1 VGAGVV
7 GTIFDAEANRRIVNA
22 GAGNATTG
30 FFAPEGGGL
39 SAVYTSGL
47 TPAQL
52 AGFWTLEI
60 TDVRVTGGSPPPA
73 MLLREFALNF
83 TSGLVARPDVV
94 LPTGDFN
101 FNATTRLRGGA
112 VPTGTGAYPNAGAQA
127 VMPGRG
133 YGPAPA
139 IAADNTLGS
148 FSPFQGR
155 LYVAYAGQPS
165 DTAADDTNIYL
176 ITSDDGGASWSGP
189 VLVNDDVPQRDGFS
203 QGDRPQLEP
212 AIAVDPITGTVRGVV
227 PRRPLRRG
235 AGAGRHVAGGQR
247 RRRRHLQRADRRVP
261 ERPADGLRQHHAPDR
276 HPGPDPREPVGG
288 NPLRDATFLFGDRQ
302 GLAVLGGRVVAAWA
316 GNQNGGDRAL
326 NRLDIRTARAR
337 IAAGPRVV
345 RSTMGPVTAVT
356 TAAGAST
363 TPSPPT
369 ARGRSTASPSSS
381 TASSTSTRGTRWPSA
396 RRTSRSSTATPP
408 ARWSAPSA
416 PRRSR
421 RSTRS
426 TSAASPRSWRR
437 PSWCASRRRP
447 APAPTATAWAR
458 GSST

>member
-1 VGAGVV
+1 VTVVWDDFNSLRNNTAVPRDAITVDRILGGAGREVVYAGPTGIADATSATAPGVSTFPVLVSFPDAAKFTSVTDLDVTVALTHPALQELQIRLIPPSGSGLNPITLLRNRNDPAGAPVNAGNPGSIGLTGADLGIPLGTGVGAGVV
-7 GTIFDAEANRRIVNA
+7 GTIFDAEADRRIVNA

-83 TSGLVARPDVV
+83 TSGLVRGPDVV

-139 IAADNTLGS
+139 IASDNTLGS

-212 AIAVDPITGTVRGVV
+212 AIAVDPITGTVVV
-227 PRRPLRRG
+227 SFL
-235 AGAGRHVAGGQR
+235 
-247 RRRRHLQRADRRVP
+247 
-261 ERPADGLRQHHAPDR
+261 
-276 HPGPDPREPVGG
+276 
-288 NPLRDATFLFGDRQ
+288 DARYD
-302 GLAVLGGRVVAAWA
+302 A
-316 GNQNGGDRAL
+316 
-326 NRLDIRTARAR
+326 ARAR
-337 IAAGPRVV
+337 VVTSLAASVDG
-345 RSTMGPVTAVT
+345 
-356 TAAGAST
+356 GA
-363 TPSPPT
+363 
-369 ARGRSTASPSSS
+369 
-381 TASSTSTRGTRWPSA
+381 PSA
-396 RRTSRSSTATPP
+396 RRP
-408 ARWSAPSA
+408 
-416 PRRSR
+416 
-421 RSTRS
+421 TRS
-426 TSAASPRSWRR
+426 
-437 PSWCASRRRP
+437 
-447 APAPTATAWAR
+447 
-458 GSST
+458 